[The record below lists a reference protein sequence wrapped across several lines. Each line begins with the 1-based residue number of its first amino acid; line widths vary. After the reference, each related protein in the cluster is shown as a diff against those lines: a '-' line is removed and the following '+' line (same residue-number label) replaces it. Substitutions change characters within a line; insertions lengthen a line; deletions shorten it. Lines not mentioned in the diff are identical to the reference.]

1 MPPLEARCSYTTY
14 RDGSQSLWALGMRG
28 GMIEATAELM
38 DRAGYDAI
46 EVPVTGIFVKKF
58 VRDLKEDSWEIA
70 RMMARKITRTTKQNM
85 GGAFFD
91 PFAPPRPRS
100 T

>member
-1 MPPLEARCSYTTY
+1 MPAMEARFSDTTY
-14 RDGSQSLWALGMRG
+14 RDGSQSMWALGMRG

-38 DRAGYDAI
+38 DQAGYDAI

-70 RMMARKITRTTKQNM
+70 RMMGRKITSTPKQNM
-85 GGAFFD
+85 GGASNGWKK
-91 PFAPPRPRS
+91 APPMFC
-100 T
+100 